1 LSAQSVDNIT
11 FNPML
16 FSRRFPLFVVALF
29 LGLLS
34 VQLACGFG
42 AGSSQPSS
50 AVATRI
56 APAPTEKISVPMPL
70 SPQGAPTVPEMRVLT
85 LEFPPVIRAGDSDV
99 ITLTLEVDEQ
109 GNLTPT
115 VSSVGNVTRSEVV
128 SIPNVYETH
137 NVLAEAR
144 LDMAGVEIRPTDMV
158 SQPLLPGQPVKFFW
172 SVRPAEVGKYR
183 GTVWCFLHFVPKT
196 NGQESRQA
204 LSAQIV
210 EVDATAL
217 FGIQAGPAR
226 WFGVVGTF
234 VSSLLG
240 LPFLEST
247 LKWLWKK
254 IRAAK
259 G

>member
-1 LSAQSVDNIT
+1 MLS
-11 FNPML
+11 
-16 FSRRFPLFVVALF
+16 SRRFPLFVVALF

-34 VQLACGFG
+34 VQLACGLG
-42 AGSSQPSS
+42 AGSSQPPS

-56 APAPTEKISVPMPL
+56 APSPTEKISALLPP
-70 SPQGAPTVPEMRVLT
+70 AVPETRTLS
-85 LEFPPVIRAGDSDV
+85 LEFPPIIRAGDSDV
-99 ITLTLEVDEQ
+99 ITLTLEVDAQ
-109 GNLTPT
+109 GNLTPI
-115 VSSVGNVTRSEVV
+115 VSSAGNVTRSEVV

-144 LDMAGVEIRPTDMV
+144 LDMAGVEIRPTDTV

-172 SVRPAEVGKYR
+172 SVRPADVGKYR

-204 LSAQIV
+204 LSAQVV
-210 EVDATAL
+210 EIDATAL

-226 WFGVVGTF
+226 WLGVVGTF
-234 VSSLLG
+234 FSSLLG

-247 LKWLWKK
+247 LKWLWKR
-254 IRAAK
+254 IQVAK